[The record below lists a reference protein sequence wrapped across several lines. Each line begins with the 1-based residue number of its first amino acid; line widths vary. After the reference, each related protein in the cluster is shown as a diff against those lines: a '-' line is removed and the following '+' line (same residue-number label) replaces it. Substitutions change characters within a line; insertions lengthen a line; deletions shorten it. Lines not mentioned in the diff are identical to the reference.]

1 MTEARGLQGLPTR
14 SCSTSCGEHCHIE
27 HHKELMASY
36 CAAHDLSVDDGN
48 DAEIEAKRKAALEE
62 ELEKAF
68 EYSEAM
74 YSKASEGERGEGDE
88 TLTNAI
94 GRHPDQLTPARSF
107 DTPLCTTAE
116 RPAARSSTATERQ
129 LVLMVPPTRHSAGRG
144 VWAERRIGA
153 LVTCTRGVCIT
164 FEVHLNINLIRSSSG
179 GWKGRG
185 RTRGAGTARSSC

>member
-1 MTEARGLQGLPTR
+1 M
-14 SCSTSCGEHCHIE
+14 GETI
-27 HHKELMASY
+27 S
-36 CAAHDLSVDDGN
+36 DVV
-48 DAEIEAKRKAALEE
+48 R
-62 ELEKAF
+62 
-68 EYSEAM
+68 
-74 YSKASEGERGEGDE
+74 
-88 TLTNAI
+88 
-94 GRHPDQLTPARSF
+94 RHPDQLTPARSF

-179 GWKGRG
+179 GWKACSQDEVLRAIERDPGALDAAG
-185 RTRGAGTARSSC
+185 GQVERGACLRRSMWAEWPADRMRTCAVVFICVSRSGEGGQPIFVLANPYTVLANRPLGGVEEMRRRDREHGGPSR